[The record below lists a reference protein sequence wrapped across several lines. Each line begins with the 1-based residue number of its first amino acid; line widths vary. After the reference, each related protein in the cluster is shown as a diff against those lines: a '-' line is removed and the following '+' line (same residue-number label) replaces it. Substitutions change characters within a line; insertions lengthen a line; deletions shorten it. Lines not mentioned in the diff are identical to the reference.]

1 MGASAAARKQ
11 PGNSP
16 ISGTPPPKGTRW
28 EKGQSGNSAGR
39 PKKDRAFTA
48 ALDAELDK
56 QIGKKTKRQLVAA
69 KVLSL
74 AIDGD
79 MVAVKFLADRTE
91 GLPIQRHSF
100 DDDDLRQ
107 QAEALAEEAQRP
119 VEEVE
124 SLLRSHLT
132 LVK

>member
-1 MGASAAARKQ
+1 MAQNSTATARKRGLGR
-11 PGNSP
+11 PF
-16 ISGTPPPKGTRW
+16 
-28 EKGQSGNSAGR
+28 EKGQSGNAGGR
-39 PKKDRAFTA
+39 PKKDRALTA
-48 ALDAELDK
+48 ALEAELDK
-56 QIGKKTKRQLVAA
+56 KIGRKTKRELVAV

-74 AIDGD
+74 ALDGD
-79 MVAVKFLADRTE
+79 MTAVKFVADRTE
-91 GLPIQRHSF
+91 GLPIQRHRF

-124 SLLRSHLT
+124 GMLRSHLT

>member
-1 MGASAAARKQ
+1 MGTQSSAIEASEHAVSREPDGRWKKGASPNA
-11 PGNSP
+11 G
-16 ISGTPPPKGTRW
+16 
-28 EKGQSGNSAGR
+28 GR
-39 PKKDRAFTA
+39 PRKDRAFSA

-56 QIGKKTKRQLVAA
+56 KVGKKTKRELMAATAVRLAIEGDMAAA
-69 KVLSL
+69 KFV
-74 AIDGD
+74 
-79 MVAVKFLADRTE
+79 ADRTE